1 MDEIKAAEGGATEPA
16 KVGGK
21 TALTVSSILAA
32 LALTGGAIDVT
43 QYEAIKASAL
53 ADITQSESTIEARP
67 VDVAAITP
75 GSAAS
80 RMGILADTSLRSNPR
95 KRDSLMAVA
104 YTKDSLDNAKHTP
117 VMQQGPVDMP
127 KVQVEAGRVATMTVI
142 VSDADGSNAVVMQS
156 SKIVSDAGDGLMT
169 DIYAG
174 YRIAQ
179 NQPKDKP

>member
-1 MDEIKAAEGGATEPA
+1 MRFAALILTLTFGVFAQKGEVALDVSKLDAAQPGVYQRGIDDGKAAAF
-16 KVGGK
+16 
-21 TALTVSSILAA
+21 TAIV
-32 LALTGGAIDVT
+32 
-43 QYEAIKASAL
+43 
-53 ADITQSESTIEARP
+53 QSEKTIEARP

-95 KRDSLMAVA
+95 KRDSLMSVA

-127 KVQVEAGRVATMTVI
+127 KVQVEAGRVATVTVI
-142 VSDADGSNAVVMQS
+142 VSDADGSNAMVAQS
-156 SKIVSDAGDGLMT
+156 SKITSDAGEGLVT

-174 YRIAQ
+174 FRIAQ